1 MQHVLGIDVIPI
13 VSCPG
18 KRGQAAID
26 VMMTHVAYC
35 LERYMRALTVT
46 QFIPSCGTEQSRA
59 EQSRM
64 IGVKRPLKL
73 GNQKP
78 PKSAKKKK
86 VLKETKPLADPDDST
101 VIANPYAEYMEQKP
115 SELMEEI
122 VVKPHWSTIFPSG
135 EEYLNYQKPNLLTEQ
150 SPDSGVYEPDA
161 SDLASCSIEPAVTEV
176 LEEGE
181 IPRADEMVKNL
192 NYVKGNVLEFPP
204 KLPHIM
210 GFRYKLLLEKANP
223 KELIPGQ
230 PPSLTWLE
238 DKYGHLIEKDFWY
251 DRIVKLANLY
261 METCEGD
268 VFDMAQCDLE
278 KAVGHLV
285 PYTEE
290 EQEYIRLMKNYEQ
303 SPVQID
309 GMPTLEFLRKH
320 HSKPLSAKDKARMLR
335 AERVPPNN
343 THAQITKELFDEA
356 LTRYVPDECCPIHE
370 DVAMRCLNADD
381 PCGALFFKCSK
392 PDCSVFYT
400 SNTSEDVR
408 CQLDQEIHPTVHQ
421 GLFDGTLKCHCD
433 FSPRMKLSQSE
444 KNPGRVYLT
453 CFKKSNPC
461 CYFQWVH
468 WKVRPVEGP
477 MDAFVEKRSKPYS
490 RPENN
495 RRPPIQPLGTW
506 HRPAYVKYQRTCP
519 PDTQQ
524 QLRDKS
530 SQQLVRTGL
539 DRFKKDNVKMYPAGD
554 PWERP
559 SPFKNDPWWTQKQT
573 EQAKLTNAIDPNGGF
588 KPSPLFGQTNQFKG
602 GVYVGENSFA
612 HEFFDTPSSST
623 FEGSGARLF

>member
-1 MQHVLGIDVIPI
+1 
-13 VSCPG
+13 
-18 KRGQAAID
+18 
-26 VMMTHVAYC
+26 
-35 LERYMRALTVT
+35 
-46 QFIPSCGTEQSRA
+46 
-59 EQSRM
+59 M

-73 GNQKP
+73 GTPKP

-86 VLKETKPLADPDDST
+86 VLKETKPLPDPDDST
-101 VIANPYAEYMEQKP
+101 VIVNPYAEYMQQKP
-115 SELMEEI
+115 SELMQEI
-122 VVKPHWSTIFPSG
+122 AFPSG
-135 EEYLNYQKPNLLTEQ
+135 VEYLNYKKP
-150 SPDSGVYEPDA
+150 SVFPDKSSDSGVESYEGDP
-161 SDLASCSIEPAVTEV
+161 SDLASCSIEPGMYKTEV

-181 IPRADEMVKNL
+181 IPNAEEMVKNM

-223 KELIPGQ
+223 KELVPGQ

-238 DKYGHLIEKDFWY
+238 EKYGHLIEKDFWY
-251 DRIVKLANLY
+251 DRTVKLATTY
-261 METCEGD
+261 MEVCEGD
-268 VFDMAQCDLE
+268 VFEMAQCDLE

-290 EQEYIRLMKNYEQ
+290 EQEYLRLMKNYDN

-320 HSKPLSAKDKARMLR
+320 HSKPLSAKDKARKLK
-335 AERVPPNN
+335 AERVPPE
-343 THAQITKELFDEA
+343 AKITKTALEEA

-370 DVAMRCLNADD
+370 EVPMRCLNADD

-408 CQLDQEIHPTVHQ
+408 VQLDQEIHPTVHQ

-433 FSPRMKLSQSE
+433 FTPRMKLSQSE
-444 KNPGRVYLT
+444 KNPGRVFLT
-453 CFKKSNPC
+453 CFKKNEPC

-477 MDAFVEKRSKPYS
+477 MDAYVQKTKPYR
-490 RPENN
+490 RPENA
-495 RRPPIQPLGTW
+495 RRPPILNALRKQNDIHKLVMAELDGWPGSERSFPTP
-506 HRPAYVKYQRTCP
+506 RPGPGDDYYEAKKKEIEERLALAKQAN
-519 PDTQQ
+519 
-524 QLRDKS
+524 
-530 SQQLVRTGL
+530 QQLVCTGL

-554 PWERP
+554 PWGRP
-559 SPFKNDPWWTQKQT
+559 SPWKNDKWWNQKQT
-573 EQAKLTNAIDPNGGF
+573 EHAKLTNAIDPNGGF
-588 KPSPLFGQTNQFKG
+588 KPSPLFGQANPFKNG
-602 GVYVGENSFA
+602 LYVGENSFA
-612 HEFFDTPSSST
+612 NDFFDAPSSE
-623 FEGSGARLF
+623 FIGGVPF